1 MSLQAMAWAWGQELP
16 HTEKFVLVCLADMYN
31 PESGICSPSMQYIAK
46 KCGMDRVT
54 VLRKLQNLETTGHVT
69 AQTRTNSKGHKT
81 SNLYIL
87 HLPDVADSNISC
99 CGRAPHATALTV
111 STVVSSKQTVGTSPH
126 PRRGKFKRL
135 GEPSMDDLHQREQRT
150 NKRKD
155 FVEVPAK
162 LQSLVDLWGEVAVRH
177 GPFTR
182 SLRRGVDA
190 LRSVR
195 GGKFFEDKSGYGH
208 AARVYTVHEIELA
221 IRGFATRRNDPAY
234 YPTDKKFLKK
244 LTLADFFYSPHAT
257 NGNGPG
263 GGGSLFIECLKR
275 DPKLAVDRDPEFT
288 IYVQDKVEEYS
299 GDKPSKE
306 AAARAASKLLA
317 YWGERERWLQGH
329 GVATLKRL
337 CLAWVRMLN
346 EQRGASWDIG
356 HIVGHGM
363 NDLFERHVK
372 ETAHG

>member
-16 HTEKFVLVCLADMYN
+16 HTEKFVLVCLADMHN
-31 PESGICSPSMQYIAK
+31 PESGTCWPSMHYIAK
-46 KCGMDRVT
+46 KCGMDRLT
-54 VLRKLQNLETTGHVT
+54 VVRKIKVLEDEGLLTRKR
-69 AQTRTNSKGHKT
+69 RTNSKGSA

-87 HLPDVADSNISC
+87 HVDRSVAQSNSVC
-99 CGRAPHATALTV
+99 CTKQHLVNV
-111 STVVSSKQTVGTSPH
+111 SETKEVVSSKQTVGTSPH

-135 GEPSMDDLHQREQRT
+135 GEPSIDDLHQREQRT

-162 LQSLVDLWGEVAVRH
+162 LQPLVDLWGEVAIQH
-177 GPFTR
+177 GSFTR
-182 SLRRGVDA
+182 SLQRGVDA

-195 GGKFFEDKSGYGH
+195 GGKFFEDKNGYGH
-208 AARVYTVHEIELA
+208 ATRVYTVHEIELA

-234 YPTDKKFLKK
+234 YPTDKTFLKR

-263 GGGSLFIECLKR
+263 GGGSLFMECLKR

-288 IYVQDKVEEYS
+288 VYVQNKILEYN
-299 GDKPSKE
+299 GNKPPLE
-306 AAARAASKLLA
+306 AAARAASKFLA
-317 YWGERERWLQGH
+317 YWGERGAWLQGR
-329 GVATLKRL
+329 GVATPKRL

-346 EQRGASWDIG
+346 EERGASWDIG
-356 HIVGHGM
+356 HIVGKGM
-363 NDLFERHVK
+363 NTLFERHLK
-372 ETAHG
+372 ETAHD